1 MSQLREAGARPCGRY
16 HFRDRRL
23 HIRGAGASVRGL
35 RGGIHPRGGE
45 SADDSGR
52 TPTRDLGRAAQ
63 VAAQTLAE
71 WARDGPADSDGHRA
85 QPPATGRRGGP
96 RLEGGEEDHHRAE
109 PLAEAGSVPWTRE
122 GSAVD
127 PDSGAAAEGERRY
140 HRTMRQVNAAPTIPI
155 PRQPANSRKAAST
168 IRKPTAPATKAKR
181 CRAHLEG
188 SSEVRRTRSI
198 APRST
203 AAPSRIVTIGIIPK
217 NGPPP

>member
-23 HIRGAGASVRGL
+23 HIRGAGTSVRGL

-63 VAAQTLAE
+63 IAAQALAE

-122 GSAVD
+122 GSTVD
-127 PDSGAAAEGERRY
+127 PGSGAATEGARRY

-155 PRQPANSRKAAST
+155 PRQPANSRNAAST

-181 CRAHLEG
+181 CRAHFEG
-188 SSEVRRTRSI
+188 SSEVWRTRSI
-198 APRST
+198 APSST
-203 AAPSRIVTIGIIPK
+203 PAPSSTVTIGTSPK
-217 NGPPP
+217 KGPPP